1 LVSVLLV
8 ATGCRQYFQRGKPV
22 EEAVFA
28 RCESELPEPIR
39 AAFEAVGPLEAWL
52 RADKLQARC
61 IVTFYK
67 PNPPSAGYY
76 LTEQVHEIEPW
87 AGSVRIS
94 ADEPQG
100 RLVWQLS
107 NAGFKVLYGA
117 ERVANLPVK
126 LCDENFATLLL
137 DMTTAPVRIISD
149 AGPVGGTNGTSCSS
163 IKYGQAVKI
172 KGQWYYPIELTGGEG
187 KVTRIF
193 YQPLRGQN
201 ADSSLPSAPRR
212 FASQNE
218 AAGRRGGRL
227 DIIRLVD
234 EENEVFLM
242 AHGYNYRKIKGLGIA
257 IPNKIEIFKTHPQGA
272 RGQKLVEV
280 SYHTVRP
287 SRKQEI
293 RSKK

>member
-1 LVSVLLV
+1 
-8 ATGCRQYFQRGKPV
+8 
-22 EEAVFA
+22 
-28 RCESELPEPIR
+28 
-39 AAFEAVGPLEAWL
+39 
-52 RADKLQARC
+52 
-61 IVTFYK
+61 
-67 PNPPSAGYY
+67 
-76 LTEQVHEIEPW
+76 VHEIEPW

-137 DMTTAPVRIISD
+137 DMTTAPVRIISN
-149 AGPVGGTNGTSCSS
+149 AGPVGGTNGTSGSS
-163 IKYGQAVKI
+163 IKCGQAVKI

-201 ADSSLPSAPRR
+201 ADGSLPSAPPCV
-212 FASQNE
+212 
-218 AAGRRGGRL
+218 GRRRGRL

-242 AHGYNYRKIKGLGIA
+242 AHGYNYREIKGLGIA

-287 SRKQEI
+287 IAPED
-293 RSKK
+293 

>member
-1 LVSVLLV
+1 MRRTSPERCRLLLWGLVSALLV

-67 PNPPSAGYY
+67 PNGSYY

-149 AGPVGGTNGTSCSS
+149 AGPVGGTNGTSGSS

-172 KGQWYYPIELTGGEG
+172 KGQWYYPIELKDNQT
-187 KVTRIF
+187 KLTRIF
-193 YQPLRGQN
+193 YQN
-201 ADSSLPSAPRR
+201 ADTWL
-212 FASQNE
+212 
-218 AAGRRGGRL
+218 L

-234 EENEVFLM
+234 EENKVYMM
-242 AHGYNYRKIKGLGIA
+242 ARGYNYHKSKGLGIA
-257 IPNKIEIFKTHPQGA
+257 IPNKIEIFKTHPQGGLRPSSA
-272 RGQKLVEV
+272 ECPRGQKLVEV

-287 SRKQEI
+287 IAPED
-293 RSKK
+293 